1 MKVTFR
7 KQKTFGFRAQAIVE
21 FAIALPILLVLLV
34 GLLEVG
40 RMVFI
45 YSAINNA
52 SREAVRYASAIGLDD
67 DGLNHYNNCT
77 GIRNMARRSAYFL
90 NLPDGN
96 IDIRYDGGPDDPI
109 YTDGHGPDDATE
121 WNLLPTCSSGAS
133 VETGDRVLVTV
144 TATYGPMVNLIPLGT
159 RTVISSS
166 SRTIVGIVL
175 LEP

>member
-1 MKVTFR
+1 
-7 KQKTFGFRAQAIVE
+7 
-21 FAIALPILLVLLV
+21 
-34 GLLEVG
+34 
-40 RMVFI
+40 MVFI

-52 SREAVRYASAIGLDD
+52 SREAVRYASAVGRDD

-90 NLPDGN
+90 NLPNGN
-96 IDIRYDGGPDDPI
+96 IDIRYDRGPNDPI

-121 WNLLPTCSSGAS
+121 WNLLTACSSGVT

-144 TATYGPMVNLIPLGT
+144 TTTYGPMVNLIPLGT
-159 RTVISSS
+159 RTVTSSS